1 MDLNDVVR
9 AVCAIYDPLTSNE
22 RRLECTQ
29 IVENFKEGPVDSVL
43 NVAFEVI
50 SQNSLILRY
59 TGWTLIEDLIR
70 YKWNSI
76 PTNLRLE
83 LRSRVFHAIDVL
95 LSEEIVECCARCVVA
110 MMEHEWPQN
119 WPELNSELHEITSRE
134 SLYCALVFAIER
146 RLIENVATLASVGS
160 QRRRKE
166 MHNAMFE
173 CANDFLVLALNKL
186 ESCQLDE
193 VGTLAAKNIIGWLT
207 ELWSCSSSAIYEE
220 QLTRIVD
227 IVTRYLN
234 TAQRNIYEHAARC
247 LATLAS
253 RKREKHENT
262 SLIPAFFREEV
273 LSTILTTISLAAGG
287 SPSNEQHYEYLKS
300 LCELL
305 TTLGNFLSRVWK
317 EELPPD
323 NFGMYMS
330 AIVAFFNHDSL
341 YLKHE
346 SCDVL
351 LALSTNPL
359 FRQNEDVVRSIR
371 VVFSNT
377 LNALTKKGY
386 PSQDP
391 STPASRFSQ
400 MDFDDDLEWHN
411 LFSRELCLL
420 FHKEFKSVF
429 FFDFRSRV
437 HLLIVE
443 NIDVHFG
450 HLLSIFESA
459 VLKRV
464 LLDPQQV
471 IDAEW
476 EAMIKFAK
484 SVIAMACESKIA
496 DTEHDRLLTM
506 RDTLVMSMTK
516 MTDYDIL
523 SEMLSL
529 HSPFICTYEGD
540 WKNLSTFFSLLRK

>member
-1 MDLNDVVR
+1 MLCEMCGGDDGTRMASEL
-9 AVCAIYDPLTSNE
+9 AGI
-22 RRLECTQ
+22 
-29 IVENFKEGPVDSVL
+29 
-43 NVAFEVI
+43 
-50 SQNSLILRY
+50 
-59 TGWTLIEDLIR
+59 
-70 YKWNSI
+70 
-76 PTNLRLE
+76 E
-83 LRSRVFHAIDVL
+83 LRASRDNFSRIAVL
-95 LSEEIVECCARCVVA
+95 CSC
-110 MMEHEWPQN
+110 
-119 WPELNSELHEITSRE
+119 
-134 SLYCALVFAIER
+134 
-146 RLIENVATLASVGS
+146 
-160 QRRRKE
+160 
-166 MHNAMFE
+166 FE

-341 YLKHE
+341 
-346 SCDVL
+346 
-351 LALSTNPL
+351 
-359 FRQNEDVVRSIR
+359 
-371 VVFSNT
+371 
-377 LNALTKKGY
+377 
-386 PSQDP
+386 
-391 STPASRFSQ
+391 
-400 MDFDDDLEWHN
+400 
-411 LFSRELCLL
+411 
-420 FHKEFKSVF
+420 EFKSVF

-496 DTEHDRLLTM
+496 DTVSCFKIQYHCKP
-506 RDTLVMSMTK
+506 S
-516 MTDYDIL
+516 
-523 SEMLSL
+523 
-529 HSPFICTYEGD
+529 FI
-540 WKNLSTFFSLLRK
+540 